1 MLYDSLLKKLTPEQ
15 REVFSYFVP
24 ISGMEAQIYDLL
36 QGVSR
41 HLKWDKHALSGNI
54 IIEGISGSGKTVL
67 IMDIIKVLQK
77 ECQRPNGKIGKIDA
91 NALNQKDIDVLME
104 KISGGCLIIESAGKI
119 SRETAVRLSLHMER
133 EHSGTLFILEDTKEG
148 IQKALERDSTFAS
161 RFTEKISIPV
171 FTTDDL
177 VLFGKAYAND
187 LDYDIDEMGILA
199 LYKRVNNIQ
208 KLDRATTL
216 TEVKE
221 IVDEAIDRAE
231 SGALKKVFGI
241 LTATRYNDDNLVILR
256 EKDFEE

>member
-1 MLYDSLLKKLTPEQ
+1 
-15 REVFSYFVP
+15 
-24 ISGMEAQIYDLL
+24 
-36 QGVSR
+36 
-41 HLKWDKHALSGNI
+41 
-54 IIEGISGSGKTVL
+54 
-67 IMDIIKVLQK
+67 
-77 ECQRPNGKIGKIDA
+77 
-91 NALNQKDIDVLME
+91 ME